1 MFNISLDRASKHLEL
16 SLLEKDTGVEE
27 AIPADVV
34 QSLSL
39 RTANVETP
47 QKMECDPV
55 TTEKSF
61 LKLFCPVI
69 GWSKKIQKE
78 IKRKV

>member
-27 AIPADVV
+27 AIPVDVV
-34 QSLSL
+34 QSLTL

-47 QKMECDPV
+47 QKMECDP
-55 TTEKSF
+55 TEKSF

-78 IKRKV
+78 MKRKV